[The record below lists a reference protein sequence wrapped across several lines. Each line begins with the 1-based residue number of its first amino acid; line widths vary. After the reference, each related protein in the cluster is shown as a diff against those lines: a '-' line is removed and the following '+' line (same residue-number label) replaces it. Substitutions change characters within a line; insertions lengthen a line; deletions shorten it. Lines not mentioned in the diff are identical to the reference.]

1 MSDAVADELAI
12 RDLSARFNHLADE
25 RRNEELAETFAP
37 DGVFETRGERFEGR
51 TAIVAYL
58 DAQKEGVPVDIGFG
72 ATGHLGSTVH
82 VTTDNLITVDGDN
95 ATQLSYTTVFFPA
108 PPDVVA
114 NGLLIVTER
123 FEDNLARTGTGWL
136 FTERVMTIL
145 QTNAGHGVTMRKAGL
160 SADH

>member
-1 MSDAVADELAI
+1 MPPSSPT
-12 RDLSARFNHLADE
+12 RPSSS
-25 RRNEELAETFAP
+25 RR
-37 DGVFETRGERFEGR
+37 
-51 TAIVAYL
+51 
-58 DAQKEGVPVDIGFG
+58 
-72 ATGHLGSTVH
+72 
-82 VTTDNLITVDGDN
+82 
-95 ATQLSYTTVFFPA
+95 

-114 NGLLIVTER
+114 NGLLIVTDR